1 MRNVALF
8 QVIDNNNNNNNN
20 CNNKPDNEKG
30 TCMLI
35 DVAIS
40 GDKNVIK
47 KEAEKILKYKDLAIE
62 I

>member
-1 MRNVALF
+1 VESTSTTDRTTA
-8 QVIDNNNNNNNN
+8 
-20 CNNKPDNEKG
+20 NNKPDIIICDNKKR

-47 KEAEKILKYKDLAIE
+47 KEAEKS
-62 I
+62 